1 MVKRVARKR
10 EVERGGKRSK
20 GNGKRKIPRSR
31 GWFEEKGRGGVAVKG
46 GNRIRSEERKPL
58 ANPLN
63 SGLLDT
69 DFPKS
74 HTWFV
79 AWWRGRHRFP
89 PILPPSSTRSCKYC
103 KIFFPRKFQRFC
115 PSSQSC
121 YPAKL
126 CKIISLEIFPYQH
139 SRR

>member
-69 DFPKS
+69 LIFRNPTRDLLRDGEGATDFQSSLLPLLDRVNIAKFS
-74 HTWFV
+74 FQKILPL
-79 AWWRGRHRFP
+79 F
-89 PILPPSSTRSCKYC
+89 PILLPC
-103 KIFFPRKFQRFC
+103 Q
-115 PSSQSC
+115 
-121 YPAKL
+121 AL
-126 CKIISLEIFPYQH
+126 
-139 SRR
+139 